1 MNIKKILSI
10 VSAAVVAL
18 TTIPAQAQSLQ
29 SVSSYRKAH
38 AELLAKQQR
47 INEQIKLEETQQYA
61 QDLYGEVEPEIDIYT
76 EGWESGLVNPF
87 KESDVPAMKKLDVR
101 NYCMPV
107 KNNFV
112 TSNYGYRPRFKRV
125 HKGVDL
131 RAAIG
136 DTVRAAFSG
145 RIRLTKY
152 ERGGYG
158 FYVIV
163 RHDNGL
169 ETVYG
174 HLSKFLVKPDQ
185 VVKAGQPIALS
196 GNTGGSTGP
205 HLHFETRFMGY
216 AINPEAIFDFENR
229 TTHTDHYTFTKSN
242 YTESRSYHAR
252 NTRVRQT
259 ASPAPTYTAK
269 RNDNV
274 RHASSGSNSYKSS
287 SHKHSKHSGKK
298 YESKSVEVK
307 NGDNLSKIAA
317 RNGTTV
323 AQLKKMNGIKGNT
336 IKKGQK
342 LKVK

>member
-1 MNIKKILSI
+1 MNIKKILSV
-10 VSAAVVAL
+10 VSAIVVAM
-18 TTIPAQAQSLQ
+18 TTITAQSQSLQ

-38 AELLAKQQR
+38 ADLLAKQKR

-76 EGWESGLVNPF
+76 EGWQSGLVNPY
-87 KESDVPAMKKLDVR
+87 KESDVPATKKLDVR
-101 NYCMPV
+101 NYVMPV
-107 KNNFV
+107 KTNFV
-112 TSNYGYRPRFKRV
+112 TSNYGYRPRFGRM

-145 RIRLTKY
+145 KVRLTKY

-174 HLSKFLVKPDQ
+174 HLSRFLVKPEQ

-229 TTHTDHYTFTKSN
+229 TTHTDYYTFTKAN
-242 YTESRSYHAR
+242 YTESRNYRAR
-252 NTRVRQT
+252 SNSSRSTSST
-259 ASPAPTYTAK
+259 PSYTAK

-274 RHASSGSNSYKSS
+274 KHASKPSS
-287 SHKHSKHSGKK
+287 QGTSSKQAKK
-298 YESKSVEVK
+298 QVQSKSVEAK
-307 NGDNLSKIAA
+307 SGDSLAKIAA
-317 RNGTTV
+317 KNGTTV
-323 AQLKKMNGIKGNT
+323 AHLKKMNGIKGDK

-342 LKVK
+342 IKVK